1 MNKASDGNA
10 PLNLDYVRSEKGVEG
25 TKGKRKEREKKQR
38 NRCSP
43 KKNLNM
49 ENMKMERTR
58 RQGEQNIIE
67 RKTLQ
72 GDMNHERKYERQWQ
86 VEKPIAKD
94 TWSGNGEKKK
104 QIIVIKKKIP
114 RRMPTNA
121 KKN

>member
-25 TKGKRKEREKKQR
+25 TKGKRKEKKKTKKPVQ
-38 NRCSP
+38 P

-72 GDMNHERKYERQWQ
+72 GDMNHEK
-86 VEKPIAKD
+86 KNMNA
-94 TWSGNGEKKK
+94 NGKWRNPQLRTLGQGMEKKK
-104 QIIVIKKKIP
+104 
-114 RRMPTNA
+114 
-121 KKN
+121 KNK